1 MHAESFNRNDAG
13 ESHHSFA
20 EGAQNLSREIWSS
33 LKDAT
38 NNILGRDSNDAKNG
52 NSEESGVVARGP
64 EMHLSDGQ
72 KALPELAL
80 NDSPKFDPDKPIPP
94 EARKPLIADALRKAG
109 EPVTRENIAAVNLIV
124 QKESGWDADVV
135 NGWDSNAK
143 KGTPSKGL
151 MQVIDPTFKRYSLPG
166 HKDITEP
173 DDNMIAGIR
182 YAVDRYGSLQ
192 NVPGVKAVNRGRD
205 YRGY

>member
-13 ESHHSFA
+13 ESHGFA
-20 EGAQNLSREIWSS
+20 EGAQHLSREIWNS

-38 NNILGRDSNDAKNG
+38 NTVLGRDNKKE
-52 NSEESGVVARGP
+52 SEDSGVVARGP

-80 NDSPKFDPDKPIPP
+80 NDSPQFDPDKPIPP
-94 EARKPLIADALRKAG
+94 EARKPLIAESLRKAG
-109 EPVTRENIAAVNLIV
+109 EPVTKENIAAVNLIV
-124 QKESGWDADVV
+124 QRESNWDADVV
-135 NGWDSNAK
+135 NRWDSNAD

-151 MQVIDPTFKRYSLPG
+151 MQVIKPTFDRYALPG
-166 HKDITEP
+166 HKDMTNPEH
-173 DDNMIAGIR
+173 NMIAGIR

-192 NVPGVKAVNRGRD
+192 NVPGVKAVHHGRD